1 MRKTRL
7 VAGVLASAT
16 AVTLVASMVNAPA
29 QAADT
34 GISIDSKATGPA
46 PAVAGAVKGGTVN
59 VIGKSDFNHFDPT
72 RIYDTA
78 MGNFG
83 RLISRSLTGIQQN
96 GSVQKLVGDLAA
108 DTGKPSNG
116 AKTWTFKLRSGIKWE
131 DGVDVKCADVVYGIS
146 RSFDSLADSPV
157 LTGGPSFYLTD
168 YIENKTDYKG
178 PYATPNGSLSGLSCS
193 GSGDNESITINLT
206 RPVSDFNFTT
216 TMLAF
221 SAVRKDK
228 DTKAAYDLKP
238 LSDGPYVVES
248 RVKKDKT
255 VIVRNKYWVAASDP
269 IRNAY
274 FDRVEML
281 FNQDPEVTNQLFIN
295 DSGDAKTGLG
305 RTGAGILTQNIPL
318 VYDSAKDALKPQFEA
333 RGSYLKTPVTNWL
346 AINTEKVSDL
356 NLRKAIQCAINKET
370 IRAAV
375 GGKTVGDYTNSVIP
389 DSLGGYSKYTV
400 CTDNPAGDVA
410 KAKAFYAKSKQKSEL
425 TFVYGN
431 GSTDSENEALA
442 LQASLTRAGI
452 KVKIKSIDST
462 TYYDILEKQGAD
474 APDLM
479 MYGWMYDWPNASTI
493 FPPLFTSALVGDKV
507 VGENKSRVTDKTL
520 DAMMDKAAAT
530 TFLPLQNRAWEK
542 IDKYVVNT
550 IAAVVPLW
558 QSKSLYLT
566 GSKIVSQ
573 DFTAMSGA
581 NWANLYLKN

>member
-7 VAGVLASAT
+7 VAAAFASAT
-16 AVTLVASMVNAPA
+16 AVTLIASLVTVPA
-29 QAADT
+29 HAAS
-34 GISIDSKATGPA
+34 IVIDSRATGPA
-46 PAVAGAVKGGTVN
+46 PAITGAVQGGTIN
-59 VIGKSDFNHFDPT
+59 IIGKSDFNHFDPT
-72 RIYDTA
+72 RVYDTA
-78 MGNFG
+78 VGNFG
-83 RLISRSLTGIQQN
+83 RLFSRSLTGIQQN
-96 GSVQKLVGDLAA
+96 GDVQKLVGDLAA

-116 AKTWTFKLRSGIKWE
+116 AKTWTFKLRPGIKWE
-131 DGVDVKCADVVYGIS
+131 DGVDVKCADVLYGIS
-146 RSFDSLADSPV
+146 RSFDTLADAPV

-168 YIENKTDYKG
+168 FIENKTDYKG

-206 RPVSDFNFTT
+206 RPVSDFNYTT

-228 DTKAAYDLKP
+228 DTKAAYDVLP
-238 LSDGPYVVES
+238 LSDGPYVIES

-255 VIVRNKYWVAASDP
+255 VVVRNKYWVASTDP

-274 FDRVEML
+274 PDRIEML

-305 RTGAGILTQNIPL
+305 RTGAGILTQNLSL
-318 VYDSAKDALKPQFEA
+318 VYDSAKDALKPAFEA
-333 RGSYLKTPVTNWL
+333 RGSYLKTPVTSWL
-346 AINTEKVSDL
+346 AINVQKVTDV

-370 IRAAV
+370 IRATV
-375 GGKTVGDYTNSVIP
+375 GGKTVGDYTNSIIP

-400 CTDNPAGDVA
+400 CTDNPAGDVDAA
-410 KAKAFYAKSKQKSEL
+410 KKFYAKSKLTREL
-425 TFVYGN
+425 TFVYSN

-462 TYYDILEKQGAD
+462 TYYDILEKQGPD

-479 MYGWMYDWPNASTI
+479 MYAWMYDWPNASTI
-493 FPPLFTSALVGDKV
+493 FPPLFTSTMVGDKV

-520 DAMMDKAAAT
+520 DALMDKASSIT
-530 TFLPLQNRAWEK
+530 SLKLQNAAWTRA
-542 IDKYVVNT
+542 DKYVIQT
-550 IAAVVPLW
+550 LAAVVPLW
-558 QSKSLYLT
+558 QSKSLWIT
-566 GSKIVSQ
+566 GSKVVAQ
-573 DFTAMSGA
+573 DFTAMGGA
-581 NWANLYLKN
+581 NWANIYVKK